1 MSAIHKANGYIPK
14 PTGYLNRDA
23 QAPQEQER
31 LLEEVLEETRQTD
44 RAERSFVEQLS
55 AMAEAEEIFERRTNL
70 LEKCYLVAINRTRP
84 QDWILFKD
92 PQGNV
97 NAMLAASGAQLVAE
111 VYQVKLSNIRPK
123 DDRGLFDPE
132 RTAISSGVFSFRG
145 SCDAWSRINGREQMV
160 EMTRRSDE
168 DFTGRT
174 VDADGLL
181 TIDRD
186 KRVGADEGDLRS
198 ALLTGLLTKAVRVL
212 CGMTRV
218 PPGDLEKAW
227 KGTEKKV
234 DQCRKGHGFGTSAA
248 RGASAVTPEE
258 IKAEVEKL
266 RAEVTRCVGG
276 DIGAGKKL
284 VKEITAG
291 PNFAGFDSLD
301 RVTKDFQVTQAWAN
315 LKKHPLYAP
324 PKAEREAGAEG

>member
-1 MSAIHKANGYIPK
+1 MSAIYRANGPLPK
-14 PTGYLNRDA
+14 PTTNHQSPGTPD
-23 QAPQEQER
+23 QER

-55 AMAEAEEIFERRTNL
+55 AMADYAQIFERRTQL
-70 LEKCYLVAINRTRP
+70 LETCYLVAIGRTRP
-84 QDWILFKD
+84 EDWIVSKD

-97 NAMLAASGAQLVAE
+97 TAMLAASGAQLVAE
-111 VYQVKLSNIRPK
+111 VYQVKLSNVRPR
-123 DDRGLFDPE
+123 DDRGLFDPA
-132 RTAISSGVFSFRG
+132 RTEIAPGVYSFRG

-174 VDADGLL
+174 VNADGGL
-181 TIDRD
+181 TTSRNE
-186 KRVGADEGDLRS
+186 RVGADEGDLRS
-198 ALLTGLLTKAVRVL
+198 SVLTGLLTKAVRVL

-218 PPGDLEKAW
+218 PPTDLAKAW

-234 DQCRKGHGFGTSAA
+234 EQCRKGHGFGSSAD
-248 RGASAVTPEE
+248 RSASAVTPEQ

-266 RAEVTRCVGG
+266 RAEVTRCAGG
-276 DIGAGKKL
+276 DVGAGKKL

-301 RVTKDFQVTQAWAN
+301 RLTKDFQVTQAWVN
-315 LKKHPLYAP
+315 LKKHPLFAP
-324 PKAEREAGAEG
+324 AKTDREPGAEG

>member
-1 MSAIHKANGYIPK
+1 MSAIYKANGYIPK
-14 PTGYLNRDA
+14 PTSHA
-23 QAPQEQER
+23 APQPSPDQER

-55 AMAEAEEIFERRTNL
+55 AMADYAQIFERRTQL
-70 LEKCYLVAINRTRP
+70 LETCYLVAIGRTRP
-84 QDWILFKD
+84 EDWIVSKD
-92 PQGNV
+92 LQGNV
-97 NAMLAASGAQLVAE
+97 TAMLAASGAQLVAE
-111 VYQVKLSNIRPK
+111 VYPVKLSNVRPR
-123 DDRGLFDPE
+123 DDRGLFDPA
-132 RTAISSGVFSFRG
+132 RTEISPGVYSFRG

-160 EMTRRSDE
+160 EITRRSDE

-174 VDADGLL
+174 VDADGGL
-181 TIDRD
+181 TTARD
-186 KRVGADEGDLRS
+186 KKIGADEGDLRS
-198 ALLTGLLTKAVRVL
+198 AVLTGLLTKAVRVL

-218 PPGDLEKAW
+218 PPGDLAKAW

-234 DQCRKGHGFGTSAA
+234 EQCRKGHGFGSSAD
-248 RGASAVTPEE
+248 RNASSVTPEQ

-276 DIGAGKKL
+276 DVGAGKKL

-301 RVTKDFQVTQAWAN
+301 RITKEFQVTQAWAS

-324 PKAEREAGAEG
+324 PKAAEREPGSEG